1 MSVKESLYSQ
11 YDSYINGEKLARN
24 AWLAEENLK
33 YFSTAENKRTND
45 ATWSGCWKQLQ
56 AVAKFFGKKLS
67 RGFKINTK
75 FAGVD

>member
-11 YDSYINGEKLARN
+11 YGGYINGEKLARN

-56 AVAKFFGKKLS
+56 AVAKFLWKKIIK
-67 RGFKINTK
+67 GFQN
-75 FAGVD
+75 